1 MLYHE
6 VGFPDPILYA
16 HLADSINSQIFIL
29 LYILNDPTSP
39 RFNVDKMPDGSSTQF
54 GITNRN
60 IEAEKAAMEAGL
72 SPGQIRQGL
81 RSLGFALRAFEGFI
95 TELGHEIYYIE
106 P

>member
-16 HLADSINSQIFIL
+16 HLADAINSQIFIL

-54 GITNRN
+54 GIRKRN
-60 IEAEKAAMEAGL
+60 LEAEKAAMEAGL
-72 SPGQIRQGL
+72 SPGQIRRGL
-81 RSLGFALRAFEGFI
+81 RSLGNAIRAFEEFI
-95 TELGHEIYYIE
+95 TKLGHDM
-106 P
+106 